1 MRRSEMNRFFTV
13 SPLNYIGGKARILD
27 QVLPYFPVQI
37 DYFVD
42 LFCGG
47 CNVGINTRA
56 DHHIYNDKSSPLI
69 GLLNLLATK
78 NPDEFIKDINSIVE
92 KYNFSRTSD
101 HNFAF
106 YGGNCMKGVSEYNR
120 QKFIALREEFNT
132 YEGHD
137 DYYYTLLYALIV
149 FGFNNQM
156 RFNAQGEYNLPVGK
170 RDFNLVLQRK
180 LRKFMSALQQQN
192 PTILNLDFRDF
203 NIDFLTDESLVYV
216 DPPYLITGATY
227 NENGGWTEQD
237 ETDLLNFLNVLN
249 DRGIHFALSNV
260 LSHKGRENTILRDW
274 VNANDYNLNHI
285 RMDYSN
291 SNYQVKGND
300 SGTREVLITN
310 YNNLEEYGRQGF
322 RIYFEPFGI

>member
-1 MRRSEMNRFFTV
+1 MNKFFTV

-27 QVLPYFPVQI
+27 QVLPHFPLHI

-56 DHHIYNDKSSPLI
+56 DHHIYNDKSPQLT
-69 GLLNLLATK
+69 GLLRLLATK
-78 NPDEFIKDINSIVE
+78 NPDKFIDDINSIVE
-92 KYNFSRTSD
+92 KFGFSRTSD

-120 QKFIALREEFNT
+120 QKFIALRDEFNNRQK
-132 YEGHD
+132 HD

-180 LRKFMSALQQQN
+180 LKKFMLALQNQN
-192 PTILNLDFRDF
+192 PDILNHDFRNF
-203 NIDFLTDESLVYV
+203 NTEFLTEQSLVYV

-237 ETDLLNFLNVLN
+237 ETDLLTFLNRLN
-249 DRGIHFALSNV
+249 DQGIHFALSNV
-260 LSHKGRENTILRDW
+260 LCHKGKENTILKDW
-274 VNANDYNLNHI
+274 VIAYNYNLNQI
-285 RMDYSN
+285 QMDYSN
-291 SNYQVKGND
+291 SNYQVKGKN
-300 SGTREVLITN
+300 SGTQEVLITN
-310 YNNLEEYGRQGF
+310 YDNLDEYGRQGF
-322 RIYFEPFGI
+322 RIYFEPFGV

>member
-1 MRRSEMNRFFTV
+1 MNKFFTV

-27 QVLPYFPVQI
+27 QVLPYFPVHI

-56 DHHIYNDKSSPLI
+56 EHHIYNDISSQLI
-69 GLLNLLATK
+69 GLLSLFASKDPDLLVQ
-78 NPDEFIKDINSIVE
+78 EINNIIDRYE
-92 KYNFSRTSD
+92 FSRTSD

-120 QKFIALREEFNT
+120 DKFIALRNEFNSRQ
-132 YEGHD
+132 EHD
-137 DYYYTLLYALIV
+137 DYYYTLLYTLII

-156 RFNAQGEYNLPVGK
+156 RFNSQGEYNLPVGK
-170 RDFNLVLQRK
+170 RDFNNVLQKK
-180 LRKFMSALQQQN
+180 LKKFMIALQHQET
-192 PTILNLDFRDF
+192 TISNFDFRHF
-203 NIDFLTDESLVYV
+203 NTEFLTDNSLVYV

-237 ETDLLNFLNVLN
+237 EYDLLIFLDDLNV
-249 DRGIHFALSNV
+249 RGIHFALSNV

-274 VNANDYNLNHI
+274 VNDNDYKLNQI
-285 RMDYSN
+285 QMDYRN
-291 SNYQVKGND
+291 SNYQVKGKD
-300 SGTREVLITN
+300 
-310 YNNLEEYGRQGF
+310 
-322 RIYFEPFGI
+322 

>member
-1 MRRSEMNRFFTV
+1 MNKFFTV

-27 QVLPYFPVQI
+27 QVLPYFPLHI
-37 DYFVD
+37 DHFVD

-56 DHHIYNDKSSPLI
+56 DHHVYNDKSPQLV
-69 GLLNLLATK
+69 GLLSLLLTK
-78 NPDEFIKDINSIVE
+78 DPNVLIKEINSIIDR
-92 KYNFSRTSD
+92 YGFSRTSD

-106 YGGNCMKGVSEYNR
+106 YGGDCMKGVSEYNR
-120 QKFIALREEFNT
+120 QKFIDLRDEFNSRI
-132 YEGHD
+132 EHD
-137 DYYYTLLYALIV
+137 DYYFTLLYTLIV

-180 LRKFMSALQQQN
+180 LRKFMLALQCQN
-192 PTILNLDFRDF
+192 PDILNLDFRDF
-203 NIDFLTDESLVYV
+203 NTEFLTERSLVYV

-237 ETDLLNFLNVLN
+237 ETDLLLFLDRLN
-249 DRGIHFALSNV
+249 DQGVHFALSNV
-260 LSHKGRENTILRDW
+260 LSHKGKENTILRNW
-274 VNANDYNLNHI
+274 VIANDYDLNHI
-285 RMDYSN
+285 QMDYSN
-291 SNYQVKGND
+291 SNYQVKGKN
-300 SGTREVLITN
+300 SGTQEVLITN

-322 RIYFEPFGI
+322 RIYFEPLGV

>member
-1 MRRSEMNRFFTV
+1 MNKYFTV

-27 QVLPYFPVQI
+27 QVLPYFPLHI

-56 DHHIYNDKSSPLI
+56 EHHVYNDISSQLI
-69 GLLNLLATK
+69 GLLNLFASK
-78 NPDEFIKDINSIVE
+78 DPDFLIQEINHIIDRYE
-92 KYNFSRTSD
+92 FSRTSD

-106 YGGNCMKGVSEYNR
+106 YGGNSMKGVSEYNR
-120 QKFIALREEFNT
+120 EKFIALRDEFNSRQQ
-132 YEGHD
+132 HD
-137 DYYYTLLYALIV
+137 DYYYTLLYTLII

-156 RFNAQGEYNLPVGK
+156 RFNSQGDYNLPVGK
-170 RDFNLVLQRK
+170 RDFNTVLQNK
-180 LRKFMSALQQQN
+180 LKKFMIALQHQET
-192 PTILNLDFRDF
+192 TISNFDFRQFDTE
-203 NIDFLTDESLVYV
+203 FLTENSLVYV

-237 ETDLLNFLNVLN
+237 ENDLLLFLDNLN
-249 DRGIHFALSNV
+249 GRGIHFALSNV
-260 LSHKGRENTILRDW
+260 LSHKGRENPILRDW
-274 VNANDYNLNHI
+274 IKDNDYNLNQI
-285 RMDYSN
+285 QMDYSN
-291 SNYQVKGND
+291 SNYQVKGKD

-322 RIYFEPFGI
+322 RIYFEPLGV

>member
-1 MRRSEMNRFFTV
+1 MNKYFTV

-27 QVLPYFPVQI
+27 QVLPYFPIHI

-56 DHHIYNDKSSPLI
+56 EHHIYNDISSPLV
-69 GLLNLLATK
+69 GLLNLLANK
-78 NPDEFIKDINSIVE
+78 NPDEFINDLNSIVD
-92 KYNFSRTSD
+92 KYEFSRTSEHD
-101 HNFAF
+101 FAY

-120 QKFIALREEFNT
+120 QKFIALRKEFNSRAV
-132 YEGHD
+132 HD

-180 LRKFMSALQQQN
+180 LKNFMIALQKQN
-192 PTILNLDFRDF
+192 PTFYNLDFREF
-203 NIDFLTDESLVYV
+203 NPEFLTEESLVYV

-227 NENGGWTEQD
+227 NENGGWTDHD
-237 ETDLLNFLNVLN
+237 ETALLQFLDSLN
-249 DRGIHFALSNV
+249 NRGIHFALSNV
-260 LSHKGRENTILRDW
+260 LNHKGKENTILKEWLTR
-274 VNANDYNLNHI
+274 NDYNLNQI
-285 RMDYSN
+285 QMDYSN
-291 SNYQVKGND
+291 SNYQVKGKD
-300 SGTREVLITN
+300 SGTQEVLITN

-322 RIYFEPFGI
+322 RIHFEPLGV

>member
-1 MRRSEMNRFFTV
+1 MNKYFTV

-27 QVLPYFPVQI
+27 QVLPYFPLHI

-56 DHHIYNDKSSPLI
+56 DHYIYNDKSPQLI
-69 GLLNLLATK
+69 GLLCLLATK
-78 NPDEFIKDINSIVE
+78 NPDEFITEINSIIE
-92 KYNFSRTSD
+92 KYDFSRTSD

-120 QKFIALREEFNT
+120 QKFIALREEFNNYQIT
-132 YEGHD
+132 D
-137 DYYYTLLYALIV
+137 DYYYTLLYTLIV

-156 RFNAQGEYNLPVGK
+156 RFNAQGEFNLPVGK

-180 LRKFMSALQQQN
+180 LKKFMTALQQQK
-192 PTILNLDFRDF
+192 PSILNLDFREF
-203 NIDFLTDESLVYV
+203 NTDFLTEDSLVYV

-227 NENGGWTEQD
+227 NENGGWIEQD
-237 ETDLLNFLNVLN
+237 ETDLLHFLNGLN
-249 DRGIHFALSNV
+249 ERGIHFALSNV
-260 LSHKGRENTILRDW
+260 LRHKGRFNTILNDW
-274 VNANDYNLNHI
+274 VEANDYNLIHI
-285 RMDYSN
+285 QMDYSN
-291 SNYQVKGND
+291 SNYQVKGKD
-300 SGTREVLITN
+300 SGTQEVLITN

-322 RIYFEPFGI
+322 RIYFEPLEI

>member
-1 MRRSEMNRFFTV
+1 MNKFFTV

-27 QVLPYFPVQI
+27 QVLPYFPVHI

-56 DHHIYNDKSSPLI
+56 EHHIYNDISSQLI
-69 GLLNLLATK
+69 GLLSLFASKDPDLLVQ
-78 NPDEFIKDINSIVE
+78 EINNIIDRYE
-92 KYNFSRTSD
+92 FSRTSD

-120 QKFIALREEFNT
+120 DKFIALRNEFNSRQ
-132 YEGHD
+132 EHD
-137 DYYYTLLYALIV
+137 DYYYTLLYTLII

-156 RFNAQGEYNLPVGK
+156 RFNSQGEYNLPVGK
-170 RDFNLVLQRK
+170 RDFNNVLQKK
-180 LRKFMSALQQQN
+180 LKKFMIALQHQET
-192 PTILNLDFRDF
+192 TISNFDFRHF
-203 NIDFLTDESLVYV
+203 NTEFLTDNSLVYV

-237 ETDLLNFLNVLN
+237 EYDLLIFLDDLNV
-249 DRGIHFALSNV
+249 RGIHFALSNV

-274 VNANDYNLNHI
+274 VNDNDYNLNQI
-285 RMDYSN
+285 QMDYSN
-291 SNYQVKGND
+291 SNYQVKGKD
-300 SGTREVLITN
+300 SGTQEVLITN

-322 RIYFEPFGI
+322 RLHFEPLGI